1 MTTKSDVTFVT
12 VYMNIY
18 SKKEEGHR
26 DMAWRFQQFAKI
38 AETGIQICVYI
49 DESSEELLDQFIEL
63 YPNLRKMRVW
73 KSIQDTWVHKECS
86 EYALKFPQK
95 RNLQKDTYEYMALMH
110 TKMECMADAVQ
121 ENPFGSTHF
130 AWIDFNIAHIFQSIQ
145 ISQSQLKRISINRW
159 SEGRM
164 PSHSDPW
171 SPNTTNS
178 FAASQK
184 RGNEVVRNGERVWSR
199 SFLVIPGCWSELPT
213 DLNTSTVL
221 NSIHWRF
228 CGGFFMGDRD
238 SVMDFCTL
246 YQTHFPRFLKEF
258 SYMTWEV
265 NFWAYMEHKITGW
278 KPQWYAADHN
288 DSILHIPW
296 EYWSLC
302 LAKNVGSYQCIPLEM
317 PFLET
322 NFFPMS
328 ASVTPCREGD
338 ANLYDRRS
346 EGFGRDVGNV
356 VETSGYWMNTRY
368 VNYRLAD
375 NGSYLFFHPDKKII
389 TKNLC
394 TRLDK
399 DMNMV
404 EHFFMS
410 NPTDLISRVCAFEGV
425 EDIRIWW
432 QGDQL
437 YYTGSS
443 VNYAPKDRTRIVMG
457 EYDTENRQ
465 LRNNIVLIPPT
476 DTWCEKN
483 WCPICDLSCQT
494 FLYQCADMT
503 MCHVESE
510 KLVIYSQTSGNIPYW
525 FSSCR
530 GSTYFRESLVYPGYW
545 IGLVH
550 FSVNEYP
557 RNYHHVLVLL
567 EPHTGKLVKH
577 SPPFSFCKSS
587 TIEFCIG
594 FIETGDKYH
603 FWVSQFDRDPVRISV
618 DVGDML
624 FMS

>member
-1 MTTKSDVTFVT
+1 MISPSGDECGKRSNITFVT

-18 SKKEEGHR
+18 SQKKEGHR

-38 AETGIQICVYI
+38 AEMGIQLCVYI

-63 YPNLRKMRVW
+63 YPNLRKMRTW

-86 EYALKFPQK
+86 TYTLKFPQK

-110 TKMECMADAVQ
+110 TKMECMADAIQ

-130 AWIDFNIAHIFQSIQ
+130 AWIDFNIAHIFQHMEM
-145 ISQSQLKRISINRW
+145 SQTQLKRIS
-159 SEGRM
+159 
-164 PSHSDPW
+164 
-171 SPNTTNS
+171 TND
-178 FAASQK
+178 
-184 RGNEVVRNGERVWSR
+184 WSR
-199 SFLVIPGCWSELPT
+199 SFLVMPGCWSALPT
-213 DLNTSTVL
+213 DMNTSTIL
-221 NSIHWRF
+221 NTIHWRF

-238 SVMDFCTL
+238 SIMDFCTL
-246 YQTHFPRFLKEF
+246 YQTHFPRFLKDF

-265 NFWAYMEHKITGW
+265 NFWAYMEHKIARW

-296 EYWSLC
+296 EYWSMC
-302 LAKNVGSYQCIPLEM
+302 LAKNIGSYQCIPLDM

-328 ASVTPCREGD
+328 ASVTPRHEG
-338 ANLYDRRS
+338 
-346 EGFGRDVGNV
+346 
-356 VETSGYWMNTRY
+356 GYWMNTRY

-410 NPTDLISRVCAFEGV
+410 NPTDLISRVCAFDGV

-432 QGDQL
+432 QNNEL

-443 VNYAPKDRTRIVMG
+443 VNYAPKDRTRIIMG
-457 EYDTENRQ
+457 KYDTENRK
-465 LRNNIVLIPPT
+465 LLNNYVLAPPT

-483 WCPICDLSCQT
+483 WCPICDLSTQT

-503 MCHVESE
+503 MCHVDSE
-510 KLVIYSQTSGNIPYW
+510 KLVTYSKSSQLPYW
-525 FSSCR
+525 FVSCR
-530 GSTYFRESLVYPGYW
+530 GSTYFRESLVHPGCW
-545 IGLVH
+545 IGLLH

-557 RNYHHVLVLL
+557 RHYHHVLILL
-567 EPHTGKLVKH
+567 DPHTGKLVKY
-577 SPPFSFCKSS
+577 SPPFSFCKTS

-594 FIETGDKYH
+594 FIETCEKYH
-603 FWVSQFDRDPVRISV
+603 FWVSQYDRDPVRISV
-618 DVGDML
+618 DVRDIT
-624 FMS
+624 FM

>member
-1 MTTKSDVTFVT
+1 
-12 VYMNIY
+12 
-18 SKKEEGHR
+18 
-26 DMAWRFQQFAKI
+26 
-38 AETGIQICVYI
+38 
-49 DESSEELLDQFIEL
+49 
-63 YPNLRKMRVW
+63 
-73 KSIQDTWVHKECS
+73 
-86 EYALKFPQK
+86 
-95 RNLQKDTYEYMALMH
+95 
-110 TKMECMADAVQ
+110 
-121 ENPFGSTHF
+121 
-130 AWIDFNIAHIFQSIQ
+130 
-145 ISQSQLKRISINRW
+145 
-159 SEGRM
+159 
-164 PSHSDPW
+164 
-171 SPNTTNS
+171 
-178 FAASQK
+178 
-184 RGNEVVRNGERVWSR
+184 
-199 SFLVIPGCWSELPT
+199 
-213 DLNTSTVL
+213 
-221 NSIHWRF
+221 
-228 CGGFFMGDRD
+228 
-238 SVMDFCTL
+238 
-246 YQTHFPRFLKEF
+246 
-258 SYMTWEV
+258 
-265 NFWAYMEHKITGW
+265 
-278 KPQWYAADHN
+278 
-288 DSILHIPW
+288 
-296 EYWSLC
+296 
-302 LAKNVGSYQCIPLEM
+302 M

-338 ANLYDRRS
+338 ANMVRYVDRRS

-399 DMNMV
+399 DMKMV

-410 NPTDLISRVCAFEGV
+410 NPTDLISRVCSFEGL

-432 QGDQL
+432 QNDQL

-457 EYDTENRQ
+457 EYDTDNRQ

-494 FLYQCADMT
+494 FLYQCADMA
-503 MCHVESE
+503 MCHVESD
-510 KLVIYSQTSGNIPYW
+510 KLVIYSKTTSSIPYW

-530 GSTYFRESLVYPGYW
+530 GSTYFRESLVYPGCW

-550 FSVNEYP
+550 FSVHEWP
-557 RNYHHVLVLL
+557 RHYHHVLVLL
-567 EPHTGKLVKH
+567 EPHTGKMVKH

-594 FIETGDKYH
+594 FIETNEKYH

-624 FMS
+624 FMSC

>member
-1 MTTKSDVTFVT
+1 MDSTSDVTFVT
-12 VYMNIY
+12 VFMNIY

-26 DMAWRFQQFAKI
+26 DIVWRFQQFAKI
-38 AETGIQICVYI
+38 AETGIQLCVYI
-49 DESSEELLDQFIEL
+49 DESSEELLDQFIES
-63 YPNLRKMRVW
+63 YPNLRKMRTW

-86 EYALKFPQK
+86 SYTLSLPQK
-95 RNLQKDTYEYMALMH
+95 RNQQKDTYEYMALMH
-110 TKMECMADAVQ
+110 TKMECMANAVQ

-130 AWIDFNIAHIFQSIQ
+130 AWIDFNIAHIFQHME
-145 ISQSQLKRISINRW
+145 ISQSQLKRISTNRW
-159 SEGRM
+159 SC
-164 PSHSDPW
+164 
-171 SPNTTNS
+171 
-178 FAASQK
+178 
-184 RGNEVVRNGERVWSR
+184 
-199 SFLVIPGCWSELPT
+199 SFLVIPGCWSTLPA
-213 DLNTSTVL
+213 DLNTSTIL

-238 SVMDFCTL
+238 SVMKFCTL
-246 YQTHFPRFLKEF
+246 YQTHFPRFLKDF
-258 SYMTWEV
+258 SYMIWEV

-278 KPQWYAADHN
+278 NPQWYAADHN

-302 LAKNVGSYQCIPLEM
+302 LAKNVGSYQCISLDM

-328 ASVTPCREGD
+328 ASVTTCREG
-338 ANLYDRRS
+338 
-346 EGFGRDVGNV
+346 
-356 VETSGYWMNTRY
+356 GYWMNTRY

-394 TRLDK
+394 TRLDA
-399 DMNMV
+399 DMKMV

-432 QGDQL
+432 QNDQL

-457 EYDTENRQ
+457 EYDTTNRQ
-465 LRNNIVLIPPT
+465 LRNNKVLIPPT

-483 WCPICDLSCQT
+483 WCPMCDLSDQT

-510 KLVIYSQTSGNIPYW
+510 KLVIYSQTSGSIPYW

-530 GSTYFRESLVYPGYW
+530 GSTYFRESLVYPGCW

-577 SPPFSFCKSS
+577 SPPFSFCQTS

-603 FWVSQFDRDPVRISV
+603 FWVSQYDRDPARISV
-618 DVGDML
+618 DVGDVP
-624 FMS
+624 FM